1 MEEQA
6 KPGKRRTE
14 EEIVAILREAEEG
27 SLSVEE
33 ICRTHGIA
41 DVTFYKWRKRYG
53 GVEKTE
59 IRRLRELEKENA
71 ELKKALGEHV
81 IMLNATKKVLKK
93 GAGIKVTCP
102 LN

>member
-1 MEEQA
+1 M
-6 KPGKRRTE
+6 GIKRRTE
-14 EEIVAILREAEEG
+14 EEIVEILREAEKG
-27 SLSVEE
+27 DLSVSD
-33 ICRTHGIA
+33 ICRTYGIA

-81 IMLNATKKVLKK
+81 IMLNATKEVLKK
-93 GAGIKVTCP
+93 RGWD
-102 LN
+102 

>member
-1 MEEQA
+1 MSHA
-6 KPGKRRTE
+6 WD
-14 EEIVAILREAEEG
+14 
-27 SLSVEE
+27 
-33 ICRTHGIA
+33 IA

-53 GVEKTE
+53 GLEKTE

-81 IMLNATKKVLKK
+81 IMLNATKEVFKK
-93 GAGIKVTCP
+93 RDGIKVTCP